1 MNHFKTVM
9 LVDAMSENTLLPS
22 MEYTRTPEGKRT
34 WTTNWQI

>member
-1 MNHFKTVM
+1 MNHFNTVM
-9 LVDAMSENTLLPS
+9 LVDAMSEITLLS